1 MYLITGCAGFI
12 GFSTAIKLLKEGKKV
27 LGVDNL
33 NNYYDQKLKLN
44 RLKNLKTYKKFKF
57 YKINICDKKRIFK
70 VFNSHNIEYVIHL
83 AAQAGVRYSLEKPDI
98 YFNYNISG
106 FYNII
111 KFASDFKI
119 KHFIF
124 GSSSSVY
131 GEQKKFPI
139 KEEFTTDYPIQFYA
153 ATKKSNEV
161 MAYSLSKIN
170 KLPCTGLRFFTVYG
184 PWGRPDMA
192 FFKFMKNILQNKP
205 INLYNYGK
213 HFRDFSYIDNVVDAI
228 LSSVKKSYSLKIA
241 KNKKTKR
248 APFTIYNVGNGK
260 SVSLKTCVQTLES
273 ILKIKIKFNR
283 LPLQKGDVIKT
294 FANVSKAKKDLN
306 LKTSYNLKKGLTNF
320 VNWYHQYYNIR

>member
-153 ATKKSNEV
+153 ATKKNNEV
-161 MAYSLSKIN
+161 IAYSLSKIN

-192 FFKFMKNILQNKP
+192 TWIFTERILNNQPIKVFNKG
-205 INLYNYGK
+205 NMY
-213 HFRDFSYIDNVVDAI
+213 RDFTYIDDI
-228 LSSVKKSYSLKIA
+228 IEGTMSIYDFLSNTT
-241 KNKKTKR
+241 NKVISDVYNIGNNSPVNLLDFINIIESGLGKT
-248 APFTIYNVGNGK
+248 AT
-260 SVSLKTCVQTLES
+260 KTM
-273 ILKIKIKFNR
+273 
-283 LPLQKGDVIKT
+283 LPMQLGDVEKTYADITKIQTDFNFKPSTSIKLGVPK
-294 FANVSKAKKDLN
+294 FLEWYKK
-306 LKTSYNLKKGLTNF
+306 
-320 VNWYHQYYNIR
+320 YHKL